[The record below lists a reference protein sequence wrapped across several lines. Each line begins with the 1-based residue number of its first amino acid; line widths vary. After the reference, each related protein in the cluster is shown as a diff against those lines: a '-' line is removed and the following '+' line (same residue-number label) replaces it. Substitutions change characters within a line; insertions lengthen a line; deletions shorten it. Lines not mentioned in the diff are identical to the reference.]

1 MTREEILDQAKQIVS
16 GDRDKQYGQPEDN
29 FAKVAAL
36 WANYLETP
44 IGAEDVAA
52 MMILFKVARLI
63 GSEYKSVDSWVD
75 IAGYAACGGE
85 IAIGD

>member
-1 MTREEILDQAKQIVS
+1 MTREEILEKAKQIVS
-16 GDRDKQYGQPEDN
+16 GDRDQQYGQPEDN
-29 FAKVAAL
+29 FANVAAF
-36 WANYLETP
+36 WSNYLDTQ

-63 GSEYKSVDSWVD
+63 GSDYKSVDSWID

-85 IAIGD
+85 IAIIR